1 MWIKDNKSYEMSFQN
16 WYKVFV
22 LWDTIVSKL
31 EATAYFV
38 LSLFVLIHKQLFT
51 KDILILY
58 PRLALDFQSSCFIF
72 PEIRVIGIYH
82 YTQ

>member
-38 LSLFVLIHKQLFT
+38 LSLFI
-51 KDILILY
+51 
-58 PRLALDFQSSCFIF
+58 CFD
-72 PEIRVIGIYH
+72 
-82 YTQ
+82 T